1 MKVIWLH
8 ERRGINPRRIMKL
21 FTGSIR
27 QRKKK
32 KTREI
37 RNRYKITSGTIIGKS
52 LFFCATAAAAV
63 AAKVTILQTQKGS
76 QSFFN
81 HIGID

>member
-32 KTREI
+32 KRGKLEI
-37 RNRYKITSGTIIGKS
+37 DTKS
-52 LFFCATAAAAV
+52 QVGPSSARVCFFV
-63 AAKVTILQTQKGS
+63 QQQQQQQK
-76 QSFFN
+76 
-81 HIGID
+81 